1 MGDEGVTA
9 GDGAAG
15 AAVAVDARPPAVRAQ
30 AFAALI
36 SEHVTLTQ
44 QTRRPA
50 EPVMRAMAEAGLLRI
65 LAPRSYGGEEAT
77 GRAFMELVEC
87 VARVDG
93 SAGWTVMTLNEE
105 IEISAGYV
113 PPPIMREV
121 CTSSPAVIV
130 AGSGAALGRARRV
143 DGGWRLSGRWPFV
156 TGGPVADEIV
166 VGATVEGP
174 RPRPLCFALVP
185 AGQVDILDT
194 WDTLGLRGSGSHDVA
209 LDDVFVPEERVGV
222 VRSGRDTVPDTP
234 LFRLPPSLRFPFPKV
249 GVATGVAHA
258 AIAEFADLAQGKKA
272 RVSRTLLRERPD
284 AQLAIAKAEALVGAG
299 WAFAVE
305 MVETIWALAVAGE
318 PVPDV
323 VHARTR
329 LACTHAVANCVAA
342 VETLCTAAGTT
353 ANLLSSPLPRYLA
366 DVRAVPQHVM
376 VGGYNDLNAGRVLLG
391 LPSDDP
397 LF

>member
-1 MGDEGVTA
+1 MQDERAQGADA
-9 GDGAAG
+9 GRS
-15 AAVAVDARPPAVRAQ
+15 AAVMDGRSPAERA
-30 AFAALI
+30 AEFGSLIAAHV
-36 SEHVTLTQ
+36 SETQ

-50 EPVMRAMAEAGLLRI
+50 APVMRPMADAGLLRV
-65 LAPRSYGGEEAT
+65 LAPRSYGGEEAS
-77 GRAFMELVEC
+77 GRAFMELVAC

-113 PPPIMREV
+113 PPELMREV
-121 CTSSPAVIV
+121 CTSSPAIIV

-143 DGGWRLSGRWPFV
+143 EGGWQLTGRWPFV
-156 TGGPVADEIV
+156 TGGPVADQIV

-185 AGQVDILDT
+185 ADQVDILDT
-194 WDTLGLRGSGSHDVA
+194 WDTVGLRGTGSHDVE
-209 LDDVFVPEERVGV
+209 LHDVFVPEARVGV
-222 VRSGRDTVPDTP
+222 VRTGRDTVPDTP

-249 GVATGVAHA
+249 GVATGIARA
-258 AIAEFADLAQGKKA
+258 AIAEFSDLAQGKKA
-272 RVSRTLLRERPD
+272 RVSRTLLRDRPD
-284 AQLAIAKAEALVGAG
+284 AQLAVARAEALVGAG
-299 WAFAVE
+299 WSFAVE
-305 MVETIWALAVAGE
+305 MVETIWALAEAGE
-318 PVPDV
+318 PVDAV

-329 LACTHAVANCVAA
+329 LACTHAVASCVQA
-342 VETLCTAAGTT
+342 VEALCTSAGTT
-353 ANLLSSPLPRYLA
+353 ANLVSSPLHRHLA

-391 LPSDDP
+391 LTADDP